1 MISEELATQ
10 IATFRFGVISEFVNG
25 ARLGYGERTRLLKE
39 KSEREYDIP
48 GTGRSRISPSTI
60 NLWIH
65 QYRESKGRI
74 ESLKPKRRRDRGTY
88 RKFDATIRM
97 ALKEL
102 RADNPRYTVP
112 VMITKLKHKKI
123 IGSDDKLN
131 KASIYRFLK
140 SEGLDKKQAAA
151 ADDRRRFEADYPNQ
165 IWQCDVMHGGPLIK
179 VEAGSNKK
187 AYLCAIMDDHSRM
200 IVHAQFYLSEAF
212 DSLKDCL
219 HQAVMKRGIPQKFY
233 VDNGACYR
241 ATHLEQVLAA
251 LGVGLTHSRPYTPQ
265 GRGKIERF
273 FRYIRQDFMPLHAD
287 RPASLT
293 ELNERLDSW
302 IDGYNARP
310 HSTTKVSP
318 YDRFKNNL
326 ACVRPAPDELL
337 DYFRKIEQ
345 RRVKKDRTVQLNN
358 RLFEVAVGL
367 IDKRVELKFHIEN
380 PEDVEVFFEDRSYGK
395 AVVLDP
401 HVNARIGREGNQ
413 HYSTK
418 PEPTEDEAAIATGKL
433 FGGQE
438 VSDES

>member
-1 MISEELATQ
+1 MITEDLATQ
-10 IATFRFGVISEFVNG
+10 IATFRFGVISDFIG
-25 ARLGYGERTRLLKE
+25 GTRLEYGERSRLLKE

-48 GTGRSRISPSTI
+48 GSGRSRISPSTI

-65 QYRESKGRI
+65 RYRESNNRLEG
-74 ESLKPKRRRDRGTY
+74 LKPKTRQDRGTY
-88 RKFDATIRM
+88 RKLDATIRM

-102 RADNPRYTVP
+102 RAENPKYTVP
-112 VMITKLKHKKI
+112 VMMTKLKHRKI
-123 IGSDDKLN
+123 ISSEDKLN

-140 SEGLDKKQAAA
+140 SEGLDKRQATAA
-151 ADDRRRFEADYPNQ
+151 NDRRRFEADYPNQ

-179 VEAGSNKK
+179 VDTGPNKK

-200 IVHAQFYLSEAF
+200 IVHAQFYPSEAF
-212 DSLKDCL
+212 ESLKDCL

-241 ATHLEQVLAA
+241 STHLEQVLAA
-251 LGVGLTHSRPYTPQ
+251 LGVGLTHSKPYTPQ

-287 RPASLT
+287 RPVSLV

-337 DYFRKIEQ
+337 DYFRKVEE

-358 RLFEVAVGL
+358 RLFEVPVGL
-367 IDKRVELKFHIEN
+367 IDRRVELKFHNET
-380 PEDVEVFFEDRSYGK
+380 PEDVEVFFEDHSYGK

-401 HVNARIGREGNQ
+401 HVNARIGREGSVIT
-413 HYSTK
+413 STK
-418 PEPTEDEAAIATGKL
+418 PEQSEDDSAMETGKL
-433 FGGQE
+433 FGGE
-438 VSDES
+438 GVSDES